1 MIYVNNMSYVN
12 NVLIIRFTYLIKTT
26 KNNLNYLK
34 YNILIILCYL
44 LIYKNEKRKL

>member
-34 YNILIILCYL
+34 YNILNFLFYVIC
-44 LIYKNEKRKL
+44 